1 MGTPARTSARDA
13 VVHAAAEV
21 FAERGYEGVRIQEIA
36 RRAGVSTGAIYAHF
50 RGRHD
55 LLVATIDRYSGTVAQ
70 EQMAGY
76 DDERGTAA
84 DALAGVGIALARDPD
99 VGMRPLAIEA
109 LVAARREPELAA
121 LMRSRV
127 EDSNAQ
133 LEALVQRGQVD
144 GSIARDVDP
153 AALARFANAL
163 VVGVAMLAPV
173 WEKQLEPV
181 TWDALVRRLV
191 AALAPVSDR

>member
-55 LLVATIDRYSGTVAQ
+55 LLVATIDRYNGTVAQ